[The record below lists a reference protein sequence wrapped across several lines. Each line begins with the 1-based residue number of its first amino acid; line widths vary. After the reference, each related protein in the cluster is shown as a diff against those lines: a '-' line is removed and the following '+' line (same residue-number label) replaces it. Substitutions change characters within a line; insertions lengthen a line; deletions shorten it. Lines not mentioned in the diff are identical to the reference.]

1 MKAEIVSHLRDVLGL
16 DEADIPAIYESFL
29 GTLTECADKLRGS
42 LDPPDYLTIRAA
54 THTIIGFARN
64 VGAMDLGDAATAL
77 NAAAH
82 AADAAACSVGVSEIL
97 ALRDRYVAEAAAD
110 GLSTP

>member
-1 MKAEIVSHLRDVLGL
+1 
-16 DEADIPAIYESFL
+16 
-29 GTLTECADKLRGS
+29 
-42 LDPPDYLTIRAA
+42 
-54 THTIIGFARN
+54 
-64 VGAMDLGDAATAL
+64 MDLGDAATAL